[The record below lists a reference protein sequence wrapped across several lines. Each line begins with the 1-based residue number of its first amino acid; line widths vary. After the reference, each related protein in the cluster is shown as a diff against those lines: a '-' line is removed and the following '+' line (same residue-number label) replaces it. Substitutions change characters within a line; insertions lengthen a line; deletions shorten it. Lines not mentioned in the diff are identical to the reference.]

1 MFQSRSART
10 YSDTRVLTGAY
21 EIAWPLHG
29 AYRRGT
35 SRSYGSCIHRR
46 TAACQLSGLPCDIR
60 PQGASLTPARW
71 LCRPEFA
78 VSLAPA
84 VPGRCASPDGTCQR
98 QNIIDI
104 VFKITGHEHKTYK
117 AGH

>member
-1 MFQSRSART
+1 M
-10 YSDTRVLTGAY
+10 TGAY

-35 SRSYGSCIHRR
+35 SRNCGSCIHRR
-46 TAACQLSGLPCDIR
+46 NAACQLSGLPCDTLL
-60 PQGASLTPARW
+60 QGASLTPARW

-84 VPGRCASPDGTCQR
+84 IPGRCAAPDGTCQG
-98 QNIIDI
+98 QNFMDI
-104 VFKITGHEHKTYK
+104 VLKITGRKYRTYK
-117 AGH
+117 AGHYSTA